1 MRALPTQARAKLKRT
16 ALVDAAVLSFS
27 TLGFEVSTAKSI
39 AAQAGVATG
48 TFYQYFD
55 NKNEILRVIATERY
69 GQLQAHLEWFDVT
82 DRDLMEGD
90 LNQVFLRFFQ
100 SIYDFHEKNSEL
112 HQVLEQRKTQDEQL
126 MVIMNEGQEDLF
138 SRLLLF
144 VKSFDIE
151 QPEVVTSN
159 LFAMGEGVVH
169 RQVFE
174 KTNLNTNDVLIM
186 GAKMLASYF
195 INQR

>member
-27 TLGFEVSTAKSI
+27 TLGFDVSTAKSI

-82 DRDLMEGD
+82 DKDLMEGD
-90 LNQVFLRFFQ
+90 LN
-100 SIYDFHEKNSEL
+100 
-112 HQVLEQRKTQDEQL
+112 VLEQRKTQDEQL

-138 SRLLLF
+138 SRLLLL
-144 VKSFDIE
+144 VKSFDID

-174 KTNLNTNDVLIM
+174 KTNLNTNDVLTM

-195 INQR
+195 INQRRSKAKPL